1 MNEFYLILVIVLFT
15 LAISDLIVGVSNDA
29 VNFLN
34 SAIGAKAA
42 PFWIIMIVASL
53 GIVVGATFSS
63 GLMEVARKGIF
74 HPEQFYFSEIMIIF
88 LAVMI
93 TDVMLL
99 DLFNTFGFPT
109 STTVS
114 IVFELLGAAVA
125 VSVVKILGAGEPI
138 QALAKY
144 INSESALAIILGI
157 LLSVVVAFTCG
168 AIIQYFTRI
177 IFSFNYKKYLKY
189 FGALWGGIAITVITY
204 FILIKGA
211 KGSSFI
217 TEETLTW
224 IKANTFLILI
234 VSFVGWTI
242 LLQLL
247 SWIIKLN
254 VLKLIVLVG
263 TFALAMAFAGND
275 LVNFI
280 GVPLAGLKSFQTF
293 ISDPSAVDPK
303 TFSMIA
309 LTGKVKTDTVLLLIA
324 GLIMVVTLFFSR
336 KARSVT
342 ATTLDLSSQEE
353 EQERFGSSLLARTVV
368 RSSLVVGNAVRQIIP
383 KFVYYKIDRRFD
395 QKYYEQSNNLRNEKA
410 SFDMLRASVNL
421 VVASILI
428 AFATSLKLPLSTT
441 YVVFMVMMGTSLA
454 DRAWGRETAVYR
466 ITGVVTVIGGW
477 FFTALTAFTVAAI
490 FALIIHLGGFIAIGI
505 LLLLTV
511 FFVIK
516 THAVH
521 RAKEREIKEE
531 KELEADEEII
541 KSGNIQKICTKN
553 VLSTLSSVS
562 EFYKKIIHGLSTED
576 RKQLREVKKEVN
588 ALNKKVK
595 KLKDNTNKTV
605 GFLKD
610 DFIETGHFYVQV
622 MDYLREIAHCLT
634 FISIP
639 SYDHIDNQHKAL
651 IPEQKDDLKS
661 LCDGVQALI
670 DDVAKI
676 ITEKKYEKVE
686 EAIEKQ
692 QMLLDTIMK
701 LRRKQVKRIKKNEG
715 GVRISLLYLEI
726 LAETKNLLL
735 YTINLLKS
743 QRDFVIQ
750 AEDNHSGIE
759 TLKS

>member
-1 MNEFYLILVIVLFT
+1 MNDIYLILVIVLFI
-15 LAISDLIVGVSNDA
+15 LAISDLIIGVTNDA
-29 VNFLN
+29 VNFLS
-34 SAIGAKAA
+34 SAIGSKSA
-42 PFWIIMIVASL
+42 PFWVIMVVASL
-53 GIVVGATFSS
+53 GIVVGVTFSS

-74 HPEQFYFSEIMIIF
+74 NPEQFYFSEIMIIF

-93 TDVMLL
+93 TEVTLV
-99 DLFNTFGFPT
+99 DLFSTYGLPT

-114 IVFELLGAAVA
+114 IVFALLGAAVA
-125 VSVVKILGAGEPI
+125 IAIVKMVGAEEPF
-138 QALAKY
+138 QALGKY
-144 INSESALAIILGI
+144 INSENAFAIISGI
-157 LLSVVVAFTCG
+157 LLSVVVAFSFG
-168 AIIQYFTRI
+168 AIIQYLTRMV
-177 IFSFNYKKYLKY
+177 FSFNYEKYLKY
-189 FGALWGGIAITVITY
+189 FGAIWGGIAISAITY

-217 TEETLTW
+217 TEESLEW
-224 IKANTFLILI
+224 IKANTLLILVI
-234 VSFVGWTI
+234 SFFGWTI

-247 SWIIKLN
+247 NWIIKLN
-254 VLKLIVLVG
+254 ILKLIVLVG

-280 GVPLAGLKSFQTF
+280 GVPLAGLKSFEAF
-293 ISDPSAVDPK
+293 ISDPSAVDPDK
-303 TFSMIA
+303 FSMIA
-309 LTGKVKTDTVLLLIA
+309 LTGKVKINTILLLLA
-324 GLIMVVTLFFSR
+324 GLIMVITLWVSR
-336 KARSVT
+336 KARTVT

-353 EQERFGSSLLARTVV
+353 EQERFGSTLFSRIIV
-368 RSSLVVGNAVRQIIP
+368 RSAMTFGNTIRKVIP
-383 KFVYYKIDRRFD
+383 NFIYYKIDRRFD
-395 QKYYEQSNNLRNEKA
+395 QTSYQQINIPNAEKP
-410 SFDMLRASVNL
+410 SFDMIRASVNL

-428 AFATSLKLPLSTT
+428 SFATSLKLPLSTT
-441 YVVFMVMMGTSLA
+441 YVTFMVVMGTALA
-454 DRAWGRETAVYR
+454 DRAWGRDTAVFR
-466 ITGVVTVIGGW
+466 VTGVATVIVGW
-477 FFTALTAFTVAAI
+477 FFTAMTAFTVAAI
-490 FALIIHLGGFIAIGI
+490 FAFIIYFGGFIAIGI
-505 LLLLTV
+505 LLLLAV

-541 KSGNIQKICTKN
+541 KSGNIQKMCTKN

-562 EFYKKIIHGLSTED
+562 EFYKKIIHGLSNED

-588 ALNKKVK
+588 VLNRRVK
-595 KLKDNTNKTV
+595 KFKDNTNKTV
-605 GFLKD
+605 GLLKD

-639 SYDHIDNQHKAL
+639 SYDHINNQHKAL

-661 LCDGVQALI
+661 LCDEVQALMN
-670 DDVAKI
+670 DVAKI
-676 ITEKKYEKVE
+676 IYEKKYSKVE

-692 QMLLDTIMK
+692 QILLDTIVK

-715 GVRISLLYLEI
+715 GVRISLLFLEI

-735 YTINLLKS
+735 YSINLLKA

-750 AEDNHSGIE
+750 AEDNPGGIE
-759 TLKS
+759 TLK